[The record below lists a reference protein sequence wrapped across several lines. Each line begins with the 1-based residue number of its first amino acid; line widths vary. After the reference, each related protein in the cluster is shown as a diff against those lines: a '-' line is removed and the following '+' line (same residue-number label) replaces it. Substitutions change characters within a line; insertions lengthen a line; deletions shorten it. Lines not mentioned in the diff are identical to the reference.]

1 MKTRI
6 SDILEQELGTVYD
19 ELEIESGDITSSQY
33 LEWERLTQEMA
44 DLFKNLID
52 QNK

>member
-1 MKTRI
+1 MKARI
-6 SDILEQELGTVYD
+6 SDTLEQELATIYD
-19 ELEIESGDITSSQY
+19 ELGIESGDITPSQY

-44 DLFKNLID
+44 DLFKILLD

>member
-1 MKTRI
+1 MKARI
-6 SDILEQELGTVYD
+6 SDILEHELGTVYD
-19 ELEIESGDITSSQY
+19 ELGIKSGDITPSQY

-44 DLFKNLID
+44 DLFKTLID